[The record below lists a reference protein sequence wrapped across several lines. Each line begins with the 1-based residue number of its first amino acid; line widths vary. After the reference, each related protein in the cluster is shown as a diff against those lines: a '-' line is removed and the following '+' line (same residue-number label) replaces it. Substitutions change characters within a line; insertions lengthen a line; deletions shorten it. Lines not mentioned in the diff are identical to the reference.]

1 MNNTYIN
8 ALVNFIKENDNWEE
22 LLRKTPYNL
31 KSVKWCDWQPDWC
44 MFVYNLFNSDL
55 KNDVVRGCRGTVLK
69 INGKNVEIISAPYT
83 KFFGYGDPSGKDIE
97 DSINWNNAK
106 IQEKIDGIIIKT
118 ACVNFELD
126 NGNTEKRLYFFTN
139 GSFDLNAPFE
149 DSMVYDEPETR
160 GMDAYG
166 DLLKYAIKKA
176 DKFVKVHYSK
186 EAGFFY
192 VTGGWVNFIPYGS
205 TLMMELTSPRNRI
218 ICDYKETKLWWHGYR
233 DPNGIE
239 HDPREV
245 KFELN
250 PEFNPDESGF
260 TLPFETPKLYDTHN
274 YDELKELLKTFK
286 GNEQEGVVVVDYTTE
301 GTPRA
306 KIKCDDYLKM
316 KFARDTSCNTRVLFK
331 AVVDNEYDDLI
342 ASVPATLPKI
352 KEIIENIK
360 KAEDWLTTKS
370 LEIPYFENKGDYVTW
385 VRENTKPSLFSYYMD
400 LKTPF
405 FLLKFEKRLQYLSI
419 KKHGYEELLN
429 FLKEI
434 D

>member
-22 LLRKTPYNL
+22 LLRKAPYNL

-55 KNDVVRGCRGTVLK
+55 KNNVVRGCRGTVLK

-160 GMDAYG
+160 GMDTYG
-166 DLLKYAIKKA
+166 DLLEYAIKKA
-176 DKFVKVHYSK
+176 DKFVKVHYNK

-218 ICDYKETKLWWHGYR
+218 ICNYKETKLWWHGYR

-250 PEFNPDESGF
+250 SDESGF
-260 TLPFETPKLYDTHN
+260 TLPFETPKLYDAHN

-306 KIKCDDYLKM
+306 KIKCEDYLKM
-316 KFARDTSCNTRVLFK
+316 KFARDTACNTHMLFK
-331 AVVDNEYDDLI
+331 AVVDDEYDDLI
-342 ASVPATLPKI
+342 SSIPAALPKI
-352 KEIIENIK
+352 EEIK
-360 KAEDWLTTKS
+360 KNIAKVYNWIVERS
-370 LEIPYFENKGDYVTW
+370 LEYAEKGFKSRKDYVDW
-385 VRENTKPSLFSYYMD
+385 VKSNTNPILFRYYMYAPG
-400 LKTPF
+400 PF
-405 FLLKFEKRLQYLSI
+405 GIMNFEKRLQYLSI
-419 KKHGYEELLN
+419 NKHGYEELL
-429 FLKEI
+429 KVIEEI
-434 D
+434 EK